1 MASNTN
7 EYQNGEMQTMKYIDE
22 YIEFFYEKFGPSIYE
37 KSVPEEFI
45 EKYKEKLPETLIN
58 YWKEYGWCG
67 YGEGILWTV
76 NPEEYKEVVEEWLK
90 DTPFESLDRYHLIAI
105 GAFGEMILWGEE
117 TGNSLSITARSG
129 MIFPK
134 DKTKFIK
141 GKSDGLDFLI
151 RALFSGLKKSYM
163 DVKDD
168 NREFMFEKVKAL
180 LGTLKPG
187 EMYGFSPSLMMG
199 GEANI
204 YSVKKVNAAG
214 HLLFLASL
222 GEKMIMEDIAKMLED
237 D

>member
-1 MASNTN
+1 
-7 EYQNGEMQTMKYIDE
+7 MQTMKYIDR
-22 YIEFFYEKFGPSIYE
+22 YIEYFYKKFGPSIYDQP
-37 KSVPEEFI
+37 VPEESI
-45 EKYKEKLPETLIN
+45 EKYRGKVPETLIN

-67 YGEGILWTV
+67 YGDGILWTV

-90 DTPFESLDRYHLIAI
+90 DTPFESFDRYHLIAI

-117 TGNSLSITARSG
+117 TGNSLTITSSYG
-129 MIFPK
+129 MIFPS
-134 DKTKFIK
+134 DQTEFIE
-141 GKSDGLDFLI
+141 GDINGYDFLI
-151 RALFSGLKKSYM
+151 KALFSGMSKTSM
-163 DVKDD
+163 DIKDI
-168 NREFMFEKVKAL
+168 NGEFIFEKVRTL

-222 GEKMIMEDIAKMLED
+222 GEKMIMEDIVKLLKD